1 MTPEQRQAII
11 QALLQKDL
19 QRIKAAKGEIIL
31 ISNFYEHLMFC
42 NTIDRPE
49 EDYKK
54 VRITPGPYLELLK
67 RLNTDSEEG
76 ELTGKPFWMIPA
88 SGLSDEEIEEYKK
101 QNSKALE
108 L

>member
-1 MTPEQRQAII
+1 MTDQQRKALI
-11 QALLQKDL
+11 QALLEKDADA
-19 QRIKAAKGEIIL
+19 IKAAKGEIIL

-76 ELTGKPFWMIPA
+76 ELTGKPIWMIPA
-88 SGLSDEEIEEYKK
+88 DGLSDEEIGD
-101 QNSKALE
+101 
-108 L
+108 